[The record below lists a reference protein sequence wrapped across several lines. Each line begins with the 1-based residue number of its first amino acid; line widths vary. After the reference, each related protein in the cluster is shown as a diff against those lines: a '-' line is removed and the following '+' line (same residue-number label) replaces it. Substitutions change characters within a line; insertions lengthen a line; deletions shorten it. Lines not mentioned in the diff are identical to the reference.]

1 MEETSK
7 YRTTKTVSKEN
18 GEKRGRGRTETT
30 KKPAPEMVCRD
41 KGEDGKWW
49 GETETTKKQTPEMVC
64 RDKGEDGR
72 WWGETETTKNQTPEM
87 VCRDKGEDGR
97 WWGETETSR
106 EWTAEVVCRD
116 KGEKQRDTETG
127 NRNVP
132 WAVAQT
138 KREYVFSWVSINFH
152 SAS

>member
-7 YRTTKTVSKEN
+7 YRTTKTVCREN
-18 GEKRGRGRTETT
+18 GEKRGRGRTEMT

-41 KGEDGKWW
+41 KGE
-49 GETETTKKQTPEMVC
+49 
-64 RDKGEDGR
+64 
-72 WWGETETTKNQTPEM
+72 
-87 VCRDKGEDGR
+87 
-97 WWGETETSR
+97 
-106 EWTAEVVCRD
+106 
-116 KGEKQRDTETG
+116 KQRGTETG